1 MNFLK
6 NRGSRPPD
14 VPEKFRKHW
23 EAYLKQKQGGGARG
37 AGGDG
42 GR

>member
-6 NRGSRPPD
+6 NRGSRPPE
-14 VPEKFRKHW
+14 VPEKFRKYW
-23 EAYLKQKQGGGARG
+23 EAHLKQKQAGGQGGG
-37 AGGDG
+37 